1 MMAGTAG
8 KRNAERIAAV
18 GTKKHP
24 MIQVPTAPN
33 RATRRAQARAF
44 ITTQFVRENA
54 PAGAPKGAAK
64 AHMRRELAKALKFQA
79 PQPEEE
85 QPKLLT
91 RLASKLTQRKS
102 GLVVPS

>member
-1 MMAGTAG
+1 MAGTAG
-8 KRNAERIAAV
+8 KRNQERIAAV
-18 GTKKHP
+18 GTKKNP
-24 MIQVPTAPN
+24 VIQVPTPPN

-54 PAGAPKGAAK
+54 PADAPKGAAK
-64 AHMRRELAKALKFQA
+64 AHMRRELAKALKYEA
-79 PQPEEE
+79 PIREEEE

-91 RLASKLTQRKS
+91 RLASKLTRRES